1 MPVQIAKVGAAVD
14 GAGNEFQFTP
24 SILRDLQETYS
35 PKDRHR
41 APFLENH
48 DESQRNKGLVT
59 SLKVEGDRLFADS
72 ADMDRDFAAAVN
84 SGRIPSLSPA
94 LYHPQS
100 PNNPTPGRW
109 HLRHV
114 AGVQIPGI
122 KGMLRPEFSEGDGG
136 TVYLFGEVENPVVAL
151 ARRLRM
157 YFMDEFNPETAEVYI
172 PQALLENF
180 ELMAGNSSAGTFEE
194 GAAQPTATEATDAT
208 AVADP
213 PPADLDALAS
223 ELDAKAKELEDK
235 EAELAKRVA
244 ELNAQED
251 AEFMER
257 QIREGFTPA
266 MRDLALSL
274 LGSADN
280 TRVLVF
286 GEGEAKTELTQKDQI
301 KQLIGQVRIPTTF
314 AEVSGGPDP
323 RVDAGDPV
331 AVAKAA
337 QTLVD
342 QAKANGQVLSAAEAV
357 KQVTGG

>member
-1 MPVQIAKVGAAVD
+1 
-14 GAGNEFQFTP
+14 
-24 SILRDLQETYS
+24 
-35 PKDRHR
+35 
-41 APFLENH
+41 
-48 DESQRNKGLVT
+48 
-59 SLKVEGDRLFADS
+59 
-72 ADMDRDFAAAVN
+72 
-84 SGRIPSLSPA
+84 
-94 LYHPQS
+94 
-100 PNNPTPGRW
+100 
-109 HLRHV
+109 
-114 AGVQIPGI
+114 
-122 KGMLRPEFSEGDGG
+122 
-136 TVYLFGEVENPVVAL
+136 
-151 ARRLRM
+151 
-157 YFMDEFNPETAEVYI
+157 
-172 PQALLENF
+172 
-180 ELMAGNSSAGTFEE
+180 
-194 GAAQPTATEATDAT
+194 
-208 AVADP
+208 
-213 PPADLDALAS
+213 
-223 ELDAKAKELEDK
+223 
-235 EAELAKRVA
+235 
-244 ELNAQED
+244 
-251 AEFMER
+251 MER